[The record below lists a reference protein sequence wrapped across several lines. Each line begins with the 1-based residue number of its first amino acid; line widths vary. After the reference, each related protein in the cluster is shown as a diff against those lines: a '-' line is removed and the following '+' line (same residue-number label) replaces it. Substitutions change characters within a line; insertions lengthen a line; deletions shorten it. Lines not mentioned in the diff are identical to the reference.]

1 MWGETNISNIT
12 GPSDSEGSQN
22 PNLNLISIQ
31 MHSKPERDTVCL
43 AFGTL
48 CLLLGPQDLAL
59 GNRCLAM

>member
-12 GPSDSEGSQN
+12 GPSDNEGSQN

-31 MHSKPERDTVCL
+31 MHLKRERDTVCL

-48 CLLLGPQDLAL
+48 CLVFGPQDLAL
-59 GNRCLAM
+59 GTRCLAM